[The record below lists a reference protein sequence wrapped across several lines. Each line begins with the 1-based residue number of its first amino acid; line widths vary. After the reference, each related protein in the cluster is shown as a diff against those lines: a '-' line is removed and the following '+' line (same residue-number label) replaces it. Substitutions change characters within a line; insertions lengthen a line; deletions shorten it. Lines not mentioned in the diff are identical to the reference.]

1 MDQWNPNSHLY
12 CVECPY
18 YTPVAQF
25 IYEMELRPE
34 TRKCRNLKQ
43 CYRVEKM
50 IAAARKDEETQMTM
64 WGN

>member
-43 CYRVEKM
+43 CYRE
-50 IAAARKDEETQMTM
+50 AGR
-64 WGN
+64 